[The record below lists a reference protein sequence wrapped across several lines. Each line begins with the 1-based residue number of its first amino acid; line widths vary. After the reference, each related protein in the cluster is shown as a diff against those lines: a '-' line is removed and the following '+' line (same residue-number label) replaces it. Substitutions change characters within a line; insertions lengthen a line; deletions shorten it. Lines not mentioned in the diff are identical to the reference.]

1 MSKRVLF
8 TVVISSGALALTAC
22 SGLTASTSND
32 FVGGDPSSVSDA
44 LVLKSNIDNSQ
55 ELKAGQSV
63 KFTAQE
69 PWLIESVTVNGPSGT
84 ETYGVEAPGEKWK
97 SEPLAPAQM
106 STFTATMRNPT
117 TGEAMVVKRQVI
129 AGPATNTFDA
139 TISPDKGSYGVGIIP
154 EVEFDKDVKNKD
166 RAAMVERLSVTS
178 SPTQVAG
185 SWRWTDSDTVAFR
198 PDTKF
203 WPANQKVT
211 VTADLEGAQ
220 ITEGKNKISFG
231 EGKVTKTFKID
242 RAMVLT
248 LNSDSNSGIA
258 TVNGKQVK
266 SFPISLG
273 KSGYTTR
280 SGIKTITD
288 IIRVQRMTNVGVTD
302 DEVYDLQV
310 PYAMR
315 ITDTGEFLHGAP
327 WNGNIGYANTSHGC
341 SNLTYSDA
349 AWFFSRVKY
358 GDPVI
363 TKNTGRPMEDWNGPG
378 AAWNIKYSKWAN
390 TPAAQA

>member
-1 MSKRVLF
+1 MSKKVLF

-32 FVGGDPSSVSDA
+32 LIRSDTSSVSDI
-44 LVLKSNIDNSQ
+44 VVVKSNVDDTQ
-55 ELKAGQSV
+55 ALKAGQSV

-69 PWLIESVTVNGPSGT
+69 PWLIESVTVNGPSGN
-84 ETYGVEAPGEKWK
+84 ETFGVKAPGEKWK

-106 STFTATMRNPT
+106 STYTATMRDPN
-117 TGEAMVVKRQVI
+117 TGDTMAVKRQVI
-129 AGPATNTFDA
+129 AGPATNTFEA
-139 TISPDKGSYGVGIIP
+139 TVTPGKGTYGVGIIP
-154 EVEFDKDVKNKD
+154 RVEFDKDVPKTD
-166 RAAMVERLSVTS
+166 RAAMIERLSVTS
-178 SPTQVAG
+178 APTPVAG
-185 SWRWTDSDTVAFR
+185 SWRWTDANTVAFR
-198 PDTKF
+198 PNTKF
-203 WPANQKVT
+203 WPADQKVT
-211 VTADLEGAQ
+211 VTADMEGAR
-220 ITEGKNKISFG
+220 ISGSKGTTAFREG
-231 EGKVTKTFKID
+231 TTTRRFKID
-242 RAMVLT
+242 RAMIIK
-248 LNSDSNSGIA
+248 LNGATKSGTASID
-258 TVNGKQVK
+258 GKKVK

-288 IIRVQRMTNVGVTD
+288 IIRVQRMTNVGVTN

-310 PYAMR
+310 PFAMR
-315 ITDTGEFLHGAP
+315 ITDSGEFLHGAP

-363 TKNTGRPMEDWNGPG
+363 TTNTGRNMETWNGPG

-390 TPAAQA
+390 TPAA